1 MVQGYRHVQ
10 ASTVKMKI
18 SIKTMIYIVLL
29 SLLAN
34 AALFSFA
41 ASVHDDHM
49 AYVLFGKRAGVY
61 KRSEKTTALAYA
73 SYLAIDQFN
82 GKGEE
87 KLSYLRDKTKVRGL
101 PASISTFDF
110 SNNSGHRKYTH
121 MGWDYVY
128 AKGADEAKWK
138 TRKSI
143 LVSTTMKVFSL
154 SSRQEQR
161 QADSLSA
168 LIYYVHVLGDHIDDK
183 TIKLGDKMDFAGRN
197 DKNSIAR
204 ELEKHV
210 KILFKSQKNSFM
222 YRSLL
227 KRMEA
232 IDTQAL
238 RLASKPGGPT
248 YFTEEEFKAYKN
260 LAEELMKALT
270 DHVPQL
276 LQNEQFFRQ
285 VFP

>member
-1 MVQGYRHVQ
+1 
-10 ASTVKMKI
+10 
-18 SIKTMIYIVLL
+18 MIYIVLF

-34 AALFSFA
+34 VPLFSFA
-41 ASVHDDHM
+41 ASVHDGYM
-49 AYVLFGKRAGVY
+49 AKVLFGKRAGVY
-61 KRSEKTTALAYA
+61 ENSNQATALAYA

-87 KLSYLRDKTKVRGL
+87 KLSYLREKTKVRGL

-110 SNNSGHRKYTH
+110 DSNWMHRKYTH

-161 QADSLSA
+161 QADNLSA